1 MTRQEYYEKYDE
13 HVRLDL
19 DQKHRLEH
27 LVNEIVV
34 LLRSAGIRVD
44 EKSEP
49 MSDVFRMHIGFP
61 ANGVVEGFGLDI
73 CSEDSCYIVVA
84 MEPEPGREA
93 AEEHVM
99 NEEGRAR
106 TP

>member
-1 MTRQEYYEKYDE
+1 MVRQEYYEKYDE
-13 HVRLDL
+13 HVRLNL
-19 DQKHRLEH
+19 DQKHRLEKA
-27 LVNEIVV
+27 VAAVV
-34 LLRSAGIRVD
+34 EVLRDAGIRVD
-44 EKSEP
+44 ERSEP